1 MSLTLNASERKGVS
15 YKSLISH
22 KNSLHEPIGFYQ
34 LAVAAESHRLGK
46 KGVVTRSALDPT
58 LAIEPCGQT
67 CLGCKGRD
75 APWPGETTMSD
86 KQAILD
92 AARATLER
100 TANLPN
106 LGNLPPPESRADR
119 WRREADEAEAARL
132 RERER
137 LTDYEAAQPEA
148 RLAGMV
154 AERSYLM
161 EQLLPE
167 LLAAVFRRIT
177 AEVNEA
183 VGQLRADV
191 AVQRGVDRNEVVE
204 LPNVL
209 RKQS

>member
-1 MSLTLNASERKGVS
+1 
-15 YKSLISH
+15 
-22 KNSLHEPIGFYQ
+22 
-34 LAVAAESHRLGK
+34 
-46 KGVVTRSALDPT
+46 
-58 LAIEPCGQT
+58 
-67 CLGCKGRD
+67 
-75 APWPGETTMSD
+75 MSD

-119 WRREADEAEAARL
+119 WRREADETEAARL

-137 LTDYEAAQPEA
+137 LTAYEAAQPEA

-154 AERSYLM
+154 AERSDLM

-191 AVQRGVDRNEVVE
+191 AVQRGVDRVPAGVVE
-204 LPNVL
+204 TRCDQSLHAEARACLPKVIAEPSGCLGFCIMAIVVVAENVHAD
-209 RKQS
+209 R